1 MSSTLAP
8 ATLSPNNPITP
19 SSVPTT
25 LAKLGLTCP
34 EKDLE
39 GYTSLLTGLWE
50 VWNKVDQ
57 MEDYVPTVDEKR
69 FPRTDIKGPEEV
81 DNEFGAWAWKCRIE
95 DKEQKGGL
103 LTGKTICL
111 KVSLI
116 MKDIGRS

>member
-1 MSSTLAP
+1 
-8 ATLSPNNPITP
+8 
-19 SSVPTT
+19 
-25 LAKLGLTCP
+25 
-34 EKDLE
+34 
-39 GYTSLLTGLWE
+39 
-50 VWNKVDQ
+50 